1 MIVIKVVEWY
11 SKVQET
17 MINISKYKN
26 NNKKKQMMQKVIHNI
41 YQIIQL
47 LIELKN
53 NYMKKCVK

>member
-1 MIVIKVVEWY
+1 MKVVEWY
-11 SKVQET
+11 SKVQEM

-47 LIELKN
+47 PIELKN
-53 NYMKKCVK
+53 NYMNKCVK